1 MANTEFPQDGLWGDA
16 FFQTVFQSSPDA
28 AILTRVCDG
37 EIMHVNESFCRIS
50 QYAQEEVIGKT
61 TIALRLYAKPMD
73 RELLKGF
80 ITGTGVLEPHP
91 LDFRRKDGVC
101 CVGLVSARMF
111 RSYGEDYVCASIRDI
126 TQSQRIE
133 QEHCA
138 RAEELSR
145 LFETMTQGVI
155 YLDASGKVLSANP
168 AAERLMGQNLEEL
181 KECSESGRDWA
192 AFHEDGS
199 PLPRL
204 ELPSAIALRTGKKV
218 GPNTVGYFN
227 KSIQACVWLSV
238 TATPLFRD
246 GSETP
251 DQVYLMLEDIT
262 AQRKAQQDYEL
273 LFREMGDAFALH
285 EVICDEAGAV
295 VDYRFLTV
303 NPAFER
309 MTGLKSND
317 VIGKSVLEILPDT
330 ELYWIQAYGQVVLTG
345 KPVTFQNY
353 SGTLD
358 KYFNVTAYRTA
369 PMQFACT
376 FTDVSNQVYFQQ
388 EQERAQEQIN
398 RLAHICDVAPSSILV
413 IDNIGRILYA
423 NDFSA
428 RLHGIPKSELLTLNV
443 YMLSKEPDDS
453 NARKSFEQT
462 YALGEFVRTKT
473 VYKRDGTPFP
483 LLVYSKPIEWDGQ
496 PAILSIGTDLTEQ
509 FKVEN
514 DLQKSLAQNKRILE
528 NLQDA
533 YFQST
538 FDGEFLML
546 NPRAAKMFGYDSAEE
561 LLCVSAK
568 AIYASPEDRLSMIE
582 KLLPSGQVTSHTC
595 QLKHKDGSLFWG
607 SMHAQYLK
615 NEAGEVVGAE
625 GLIRDITER
634 RKLENE
640 IKEQHESIRATNA
653 VLKKRLEQSINAISK
668 IGELR
673 DAYTAGHQ
681 RRVQQLACAIGLH
694 CGMTQEAL
702 TNLSYGA
709 LVHDIG
715 KIYIASDILNK
726 PGKITNLEY
735 QILQTHVE
743 LSCSVVLE
751 MGLPQEILTMVQQ
764 HHERLDGSGYPNKC
778 KGDEIIFES
787 RILAVADVVEAM
799 TSHRPYRPALGID
812 AALAEIEA
820 GKGAKY
826 DATVVEICQKLFREE
841 GFQFAAEE
849 NPS

>member
-1 MANTEFPQDGLWGDA
+1 MANTDIPPDGLSGDA
-16 FFQTVFQSSPDA
+16 FFQTVFQSSPDI

-37 EIMHVNESFCRIS
+37 EIIHVNESFCRITGYT
-50 QYAQEEVIGKT
+50 QNEVIGKA
-61 TIALRLYAKPMD
+61 TIELQLYAIASD
-73 RELLKGF
+73 RDTFIGF
-80 ITGTGVLEPHP
+80 IAATGILEPRQ
-91 LDFRRKDGVC
+91 LGFRCKDGNRRI
-101 CVGLVSARMF
+101 GLVSARSF
-111 RSYGEDYVCASIRDI
+111 WSQGFEYVCASIRDI
-126 TQSQRIE
+126 TESQRLE
-133 QEHCA
+133 QEHNA
-138 RAEELSR
+138 RAEELAR
-145 LFETMTQGVI
+145 LFDTMTQGVI
-155 YLDASGKVLSANP
+155 YLDTRGRVLSANP

-181 KECSESGRDWA
+181 KECSESGRNWVT
-192 AFHEDGS
+192 FREDNT
-199 PLPRL
+199 PLSRQ

-218 GPNTVGYFN
+218 GPCTVGYFK
-227 KSIQACVWLSV
+227 KSIQEYIWVSI
-238 TATPLFRD
+238 TATPLFQT
-246 GSETP
+246 GSEAP

-285 EVICDEAGAV
+285 EVIFDESKMAV
-295 VDYRFLTV
+295 DSRLLAV

-309 MTGLKSND
+309 MTGLKSSD
-317 VIGKSVLEILPDT
+317 IIGKTVRELLPSADNNLMQT
-330 ELYWIQAYGQVVLTG
+330 CGQVTLTG
-345 KPVTFQNY
+345 NPSTFQKY
-353 SGTLD
+353 SADLD
-358 KYFNVTAYRTA
+358 KYFRVTVYRPA

-376 FTDVSNQVYFQQ
+376 FSDISHHVRFQR
-388 EQERAQEQIN
+388 EQARAQEQIS

-413 IDNIGRILYA
+413 MDKTGKILYA
-423 NDFSA
+423 NDFASQ
-428 RLHGIPKSELLTLNV
+428 LHGIPKNELLQMYV
-443 YMLSKEPDDS
+443 FELSDETRNNTGFTRFGDIIISK
-453 NARKSFEQT
+453 
-462 YALGEFVRTKT
+462 EFVRTTT
-473 VYKRDGTPFP
+473 VNKRDGTPIPF
-483 LLVYSKPIEWDGQ
+483 LLYSKPIEWDGQ
-496 PAILSIGTDLTEQ
+496 PAILSIGTDLSEQ
-509 FKVEN
+509 VKVEN
-514 DLQKSLAQNKRILE
+514 DLQKSLAQNRRILE

-538 FDGEFLML
+538 FDGKFLML
-546 NPRAAKMFGYDSAEE
+546 NLRAAQIFGYTSVDEM
-561 LLCVSAK
+561 LHCN
-568 AIYASPEDRLSMIE
+568 AISLYAQPEDRVAMYD
-582 KLLPSGQVTSHTC
+582 KLKEGGQVTSHTC
-595 QLKHKDGSLFWG
+595 QLKHKDGSMFWG
-607 SMHAQYLK
+607 SMHVQYLK
-615 NEAGEVVGAE
+615 DESGVIIGAE

-634 RKLENE
+634 RKLETE
-640 IKEQHESIRATNA
+640 VKEQHESIRATNE
-653 VLKKRLEQSINAISK
+653 VLKRRLEQSINAISK

-681 RRVQQLACAIGLH
+681 RRVQQLACEIGLR

-743 LSCSVVLE
+743 YSYSVALE

-820 GKGAKY
+820 GRGVKY
-826 DATVVEICQKLFREE
+826 DATVVDICLNLFREE
-841 GFQFAAEE
+841 GFQFAAEQD
-849 NPS
+849 PS